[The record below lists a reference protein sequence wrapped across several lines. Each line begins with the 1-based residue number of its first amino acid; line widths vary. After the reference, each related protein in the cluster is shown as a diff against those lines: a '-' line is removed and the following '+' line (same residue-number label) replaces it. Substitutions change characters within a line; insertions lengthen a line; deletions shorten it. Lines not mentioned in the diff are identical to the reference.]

1 MTGLTQSAG
10 KKMGQAVFQ
19 QLASTSATAASAASE
34 QHNQKQA
41 LIYCSLL
48 ALQFGLQ
55 PMIAAKFTPSG
66 VSKSSVVIA
75 TEVFKIVIAALSLLL
90 TASSTEIEKLRE
102 QWTLVNSLQVA
113 ALPATLYAIQNLFVQ
128 YGYVLLDSMTFNL
141 LNQTKT
147 LSAAFW
153 LYLLMGQRQSPVQ
166 MVALMLLLAAGKLLV
181 FYRFFYP
188 FFGLTRRLN

>member
-1 MTGLTQSAG
+1 MTQSTG
-10 KKMGQAVFQ
+10 KKVGQAVLQ
-19 QLASTSATAASAASE
+19 QFTSTASVSSE
-34 QHNQKQA
+34 QHDHKQA
-41 LIYCSLL
+41 LLYCSLL

-90 TASSTEIEKLRE
+90 TASSTELEKLRE
-102 QWTLVNSLQVA
+102 QWSLTNSLQVA
-113 ALPATLYAIQNLFVQ
+113 ALPAMLYAIQNLFVQ
-128 YGYVLLDSMTFNL
+128 YGYVLMDSMTFNL

-153 LYLLMGQRQSPVQ
+153 LFLLIGQKQSPVQ
-166 MVALMLLLAAGKLLV
+166 ILALMLLLVAGE
-181 FYRFFYP
+181 
-188 FFGLTRRLN
+188 